1 MKVEEDH
8 RPWYRQFWLWVVLAP
23 LITVVCVS
31 TVMVSIAFYHAD
43 DVVMDNYYK
52 QGRMI
57 NQVMEQDRRARE
69 LNLSAQLRFDQ
80 ITGEV
85 FVKIPAHDAVPD
97 KLLLLIDHPF
107 EADLDQQIILQLVSA
122 GHYRGELEASLA
134 HSWYLSLL
142 PELDKSKRK
151 EAEWILSG
159 QINFSL
165 NESTELNPRALL

>member
-69 LNLSAQLRFDQ
+69 LSLSAQLRFDQ

-165 NESTELNPRALL
+165 AEATELSPRELL